1 MSLGSAW
8 FDGLRGY
15 AETLLMVSLV
25 TLAALVGRTLLPST
39 SADLLFLL
47 PVLAGASL
55 HGLGPGL
62 FAAGLGALAYNFFF
76 TAPIHSLWVDSP
88 ADAVTVLVLLG
99 VALSTGHLAARLRK
113 QAQAAVAQAEQDS
126 ALAAFSHGLVGAFD
140 QPALGQHICTEVGLL
155 MQVHAMLVASPS
167 NLPESAEPSPR
178 LIAGPGGMDRFDA
191 FGAEAANIA
200 MTRRTAAGRG
210 TSVVPASDW
219 TFYPLATARGV
230 VGALGLARDDGQP
243 PVGRGREALLDTIL
257 DQVALALE
265 RQQLAGEVAEVARL
279 REQER
284 LRGALLASLSHD
296 LRTPLTS
303 ILAAAAQLRREGG
316 RDDAMLDTLD
326 AEARR
331 LDRYVANLLDM
342 VRIEAGALR
351 LRPEPVDLTD
361 AVAAVLR
368 DLRPDATA
376 PAVHVEVAPDLP
388 LVRLDP
394 TLLHHCL
401 LNLVDN
407 ALRHGA
413 GRPVTVRAGH
423 TTDGVSLEVLDKG
436 PGLPP
441 GQEARAFDTFV
452 RLKGSD
458 RRGGAGLGLAIVKG
472 FAEAMGL
479 SVGAGNRPGGGAV
492 FMLRAP
498 RALLVTGVA
507 GVDLEEAG

>member
-1 MSLGSAW
+1 MSLGVPR

-15 AETLLMVSLV
+15 AETLLMVGLV
-25 TLAALVGRTLLPST
+25 TVAALVGRTLLPAA

-55 HGLGPGL
+55 HGLGAGL

-76 TAPIHSLWVDSP
+76 TEPVHSLLINSP
-88 ADAVTVLVLLG
+88 TDTLTVLMLLG
-99 VALSTGHLAARLRK
+99 VALVTGRLAARLRE
-113 QAQAAVAQAEQDS
+113 QAQSAVAQAQRDA
-126 ALAAFSHGLVGAFD
+126 ALAAFSQALVGTMNE
-140 QPALGQHICTEVGLL
+140 PALGRVICEEVGQL
-155 MQVHAMLVASPS
+155 VDAHVMLVGPADGPDVMH
-167 NLPESAEPSPR
+167 R
-178 LIAGPGGMDRFDA
+178 LVAGPGKAGRLGA
-191 FGAEAANIA
+191 FEAEAATAA
-200 MTRRTAAGRG
+200 MAGQVAAGRG

-219 TFYPLATARGV
+219 AFYPLATARGV

-243 PVGRGREALLDTIL
+243 PVAGGREALLATIL

-265 RQQLAGEVAEVARL
+265 RQHLAGEVAEVARL
-279 REQER
+279 REQDR
-284 LRGALLASLSHD
+284 LRQALLSSLSHD

-303 ILAAAAQLRREGG
+303 ILAAAAQLK
-316 RDDAMLDTLD
+316 RDGASDPDILGTLD

-331 LDRYVANLLDM
+331 LNRYVSNLLDL

-351 LRPEPVDLTD
+351 LRLEPIDLTD
-361 AVAAVLR
+361 AISAVLR
-368 DLRPDATA
+368 DLKPDQGAQ
-376 PAVHVEVAPDLP
+376 AVRIEIAPDLP

-413 GRPVTVRAGH
+413 GRPVTIHAGR
-423 TTDGVSLEVLDKG
+423 TTDGVSLEVLDEG

-452 RLKGSD
+452 RFKGSD
-458 RRGGAGLGLAIVKG
+458 RRGGSGLGLAIVRS

-479 SVGAGNRPGGGAV
+479 SVGAGNRSGGGAV
-492 FMLRAP
+492 FMLRVPLAHLVAP
-498 RALLVTGVA
+498 VA
-507 GVDLEEAG
+507 AEAG